1 MTVLLLDDRWPSMIP
16 LEAYGRLAGPVAYT
30 DEIPVNVR
38 WNFGDLIRPDGPGV
52 LVSTNERDPRVVKRL
67 EAGDEVI
74 EAPSRQD
81 PVRDALHAMSRA
93 RSMGEWEASQTH
105 RSLLPYLKEES
116 REFAEAV
123 GVWEETGDEGQL
135 CRELGDVLLQVF
147 FHAELASRRG
157 AFDFGDVADSFLTK
171 LRFRAPYLF
180 DGSTGMVS
188 EQEQTRLWREGKARE
203 RELEENVGRHAAPGE

>member
-30 DEIPVNVR
+30 DEVPVNVR
-38 WNFGDLIRPDGPGV
+38 WNFGDLVRPDGPGV
-52 LVSTNERDPRVVKRL
+52 LVSTNERDPRVVERVD
-67 EAGDEVI
+67 AGDDVI
-74 EAPSRQD
+74 AAPSRKD
-81 PVRDALHAMSRA
+81 PVRDALHAMTRA

-105 RSLLPYLKEES
+105 ESLLPYLTEETG
-116 REFAEAV
+116 EFAQAV
-123 GVWEETGDEGQL
+123 GEWGETGDEAQL

-157 AFDFGDVADSFLTK
+157 AFDFSDVAGSFVAK
-171 LRFRAPYLF
+171 LRSRAPYLF

-188 EQEQTRLWREGKARE
+188 EQEQERLWREGKARE
-203 RELEENVGRHAAPGE
+203 RRIEEAGGRHAAP